1 MGVALK
7 FPHTIKYCWKQVFN
21 GLARELS
28 VELLNQYSFVEG
40 AKKSIH
46 SVVPCC
52 HLPSSSVDYSTTA
65 EDSRKK
71 RRVLSNLMLWG
82 NVFSFIVASK
92 ITFSSR
98 MPISNYATAA
108 IACEGFKRMHPPFS
122 CVLVSWIWNLRNLNT
137 QKKIFAPFKYSTD
150 YIFLFQLL
158 QIESYCT
165 TTSCKFQFHIY

>member
-1 MGVALK
+1 MGWLENFPLSYLTSILLLK
-7 FPHTIKYCWKQVFN
+7 VQRSPFIQSF
-21 GLARELS
+21 LAVISHHPVLT
-28 VELLNQYSFVEG
+28 
-40 AKKSIH
+40 SI
-46 SVVPCC
+46 
-52 HLPSSSVDYSTTA
+52 TA

-122 CVLVSWIWNLRNLNT
+122 CVLASWIWNLRNLNT